1 MPAFLLRTISTEITH
16 RSTAQRSN
24 SFAKSSRCR
33 MWMVLVPTVLLAV
46 SIGPVTLAQQAEQA
60 APGATRTEKDLL
72 GQKEVPANAY
82 YGVQTARALE
92 NFQISGIPINRYP
105 EFIQAWAI
113 VKLAA
118 AQANTDVGAMKPERL
133 SAIEKAAEAVLA
145 GKYNDQFM
153 VDWYQGGAGT
163 STNMD
168 ANEVLANVGL
178 ELTGHKKGEYQFLE
192 PHDDLNMSQST
203 NDSYPTAIKVALI
216 LRNDKLIAE
225 LQQLSASFRAKGDT
239 YLKVVKMGRTELQD
253 AVPMTVGQ
261 EFYGYA
267 SVLDGTIAGLREA
280 EKSLYT
286 ENMGAT
292 AIGTGLNAPKGY
304 AEKCAAHMA
313 QLMGKP
319 IVPASDMIGATWDQQ
334 GFVDYSAALKN
345 VAIALSKISGDLIL
359 LTSGPRAG
367 LFEINLPALQPGSS
381 IMPGKV
387 NPVVPEVMNLVA
399 FRVMGNDF
407 VTTVAAHSGQLEL
420 NAYEPVE
427 GLSMMESQDL
437 LMNTSKLFR
446 TKCVDGITVN
456 EKVLAHYMETT
467 VGIVTALNPIVG
479 YEKATELAQEAYTSG
494 KGILQIIREQH
505 ILTEA
510 QINDLL
516 DPNKLTNL
524 DRINYQNN
532 K

>member
-1 MPAFLLRTISTEITH
+1 MIPTEISH
-16 RSTAQRSN
+16 RSTAKR
-24 SFAKSSRCR
+24 SRCR
-33 MWMVLVPTVLLAV
+33 RWTALVLTLLLSV
-46 SIGPVTLAQQAEQA
+46 STGLVTWAQQGKQA
-60 APGATRTEKDLL
+60 ATGPTRTEKDLL
-72 GQKEVPANAY
+72 GEKQIPADAY
-82 YGVQTARALE
+82 YGVQTERALE
-92 NFQISGIPINRYP
+92 NFQLSGIPINHYP

-118 AQANTDVGAMKPERL
+118 AQANTDVGTMKPERL
-133 SAIEKAAEAVLA
+133 AAIEKAAQAVRA
-145 GKYNDQFM
+145 GKYEDQFM

-163 STNMD
+163 STNMN

-178 ELTGHKKGEYQFLE
+178 ELTGHKKGEYQYLD

-216 LRNDKLIAE
+216 LRNDKLVAE
-225 LQQLSASFRAKGDT
+225 LQKLSASFRAKGDT

-261 EFYGYA
+261 EFNGYA
-267 SVLDGTIAGLREA
+267 AALDGAIAGLKEA
-280 EKSLYT
+280 EKSLYAV
-286 ENMGAT
+286 NMGAT

-319 IVPASDMIGATWDQQ
+319 IVPASDMIAATWDQQ

-345 VAIALSKISGDLIL
+345 VAVTLSKISGDLIL
-359 LTSGPRAG
+359 LASGPRAG
-367 LFEINLPALQPGSS
+367 LSEIDLPALQPGSS

-387 NPVVPEVMNLVA
+387 NPVAPEVMNLVA

-427 GLSMMESQDL
+427 GLSMMESQEL

-446 TKCVDGITVN
+446 TKCVDGITVD

-494 KGILQIIREQH
+494 KGILEIIREQH
-505 ILTEA
+505 VLTEA
-510 QINDLL
+510 QIKDLL
-516 DPNKLTNL
+516 DPVKLTNL
-524 DRINYQNN
+524 DRSKYANQ
-532 K
+532 